1 MKKVTYF
8 RLPMC
13 PFCLAANRWISEVLR
28 EHPEYEKVELNI
40 VDENRNRKLANQY
53 DYYFV
58 PTFYVND
65 EKVHEGTASKEIVEN
80 VFRKAYEES

>member
-1 MKKVTYF
+1 MKKILYF

-28 EHPEYEKVELNI
+28 EHPEYEQIELEI
-40 VDENRNRKLANQY
+40 IDENKNRKLASDY

-58 PTFYVND
+58 LV
-65 EKVHEGTASKEIVEN
+65 
-80 VFRKAYEES
+80 VFVYLFVC